1 MQDRCNE
8 RGVGGRVA
16 VHAKGWLP
24 YRLHWTG
31 TMVGADVPHRW
42 QIEVTGDLTGRGE
55 WRLSQRGEMA
65 QVTYDWRVRA
75 DRPLLS
81 PLL

>member
-1 MQDRCNE
+1 
-8 RGVGGRVA
+8 
-16 VHAKGWLP
+16 
-24 YRLHWTG
+24 
-31 TMVGADVPHRW
+31 MVGADVPHRW

-75 DRPLLS
+75 DRPLL
-81 PLL
+81 